1 MKPIGYML
9 SGLNKPLRDEPFI
22 DSLGHDLQNL
32 PFGIAWVDMDMHV
45 LGSNDAFRTRYGM
58 AVLPLVRRH
67 IDELLSR
74 KIRTDSNT
82 GVEKLRCGDS
92 WVKFRTSYS
101 VAEGLDV
108 VLAVHAKVVRDG
120 QGNPLYTVIALKDV
134 TDVEQ
139 LELQLRQ
146 VHKLEAVGRLA
157 SGIAHEINTPI
168 QFIGDNIS
176 FLSEAFEGLGCL
188 VQAWE
193 DLVSPARESMTWAQ
207 RQEYMEQ
214 AFAESDVEYLMSE
227 LPTAIEQAAKGVD
240 RVASIVSAMKAFGH
254 PGNVESGLY
263 DLNAAISDTVTVAS
277 NETRYVADVT
287 TELGEIPLVRC
298 RLGDINQVL
307 LNLLVNAAHAIN
319 DKFSSTSERG
329 TITVSS
335 TLDGDAVVLAVT
347 DNGCGMSPEVQA
359 KIFDPFFTTKEIGK
373 GTGQGMALARALVVD
388 GHHGRIDVDSTPR
401 AGTTIS
407 LRLPVEGSSS
417 MPIEGMP

>member
-1 MKPIGYML
+1 MTLEDSASDHAASDPARD
-9 SGLNKPLRDEPFI
+9 LND
-22 DSLGHDLQNL
+22 L
-32 PFGIAWVDMDMHV
+32 PFGMAWLSPDKRI
-45 LGSNDAFRTRYGM
+45 LGCNDAYSAAFGLDGSRIVGKHLTEIMSQSNHTEVQGFRALMNAGESWIKYRSTLRRLDGNNFATEM
-58 AVLPLVRRH
+58 RGTLVRDNH
-67 IDELLSR
+67 GDE
-74 KIRTDSNT
+74 I
-82 GVEKLRCGDS
+82 
-92 WVKFRTSYS
+92 YS
-101 VAEGLDV
+101 IVAL
-108 VLAVHAKVVRDG
+108 H
-120 QGNPLYTVIALKDV
+120 DV